1 MGNRQ
6 NCPSSSQSYE
16 KYNSIQTACGMTII
30 FLIIFILS
38 IINHYGNVVLTAQL
52 LYIPILISVI
62 VFGIKGGM
70 VTAVFA
76 GISVK
81 PFIVLYALS
90 NSTNAASSWVTQIL
104 MFLASVVFFGIM
116 INYYKNLKELEK
128 AMPYE
133 NTHKGSKNM
142 LMINLNNI
150 INAIKYINISFTTFE
165 YKNLNFI
172 NSNINFISGK
182 KSFELT
188 IINNY
193 DSDKSFKEFNERL
206 ASKQLSA

>member
-1 MGNRQ
+1 MVNRQ
-6 NCPSSSQSYE
+6 NYASSSQSFE
-16 KYNSIQTACGMTII
+16 KYNSIYTAWGMVII
-30 FLIIFILS
+30 FLVIFILS
-38 IINHYGNVVLTAQL
+38 IINQYGRVALTVQL

-62 VFGIKGGM
+62 IFGIKGGM
-70 VTAVFA
+70 ATAIFA
-76 GISVK
+76 GISVR
-81 PFIVLYALS
+81 PFIMLYALS
-90 NSTNAASSWVTQIL
+90 TINATASWVTQFL
-104 MFLASVVFFGIM
+104 MFLVSVGLFGIM
-116 INYYKNLKELEK
+116 MNYYKNIKELEK

-133 NTHKGSKNM
+133 NRHTGSANT

-150 INAIKYINISFTTFE
+150 INAIKYLSISFTTFE

-193 DSDKSFKEFNERL
+193 DSDISFEEFNERIV
-206 ASKQLSA
+206 SKQLSA

>member
-6 NCPSSSQSYE
+6 NCSSSSQSFE
-16 KYNSIQTACGMTII
+16 KYNSMDTAWGMTII

-38 IINHYGNVVLTAQL
+38 IINHYGNVVFTEQL
-52 LYIPILISVI
+52 LYIPIFISVI

-70 VTAVFA
+70 VTAIFA

-81 PFIVLYALS
+81 PFIMLYALPYTTS
-90 NSTNAASSWVTQIL
+90 AASSWVTQIF
-104 MFLASVVFFGIM
+104 MFLVSVGLFGMM

-128 AMPYE
+128 SMPYK
-133 NTHKGSKNM
+133 NTHTGSTNI
-142 LMINLNNI
+142 LMIHLNNI

-172 NSNINFISGK
+172 NSNMNFISGK

-193 DSDKSFKEFNERL
+193 DSDISFEEFNERI